1 MKTSIKLSFLALAI
15 LGLTACSSSGGASGN
30 GTAQDQNH
38 PPVNPPENSLVA
50 PLPISTEME
59 QLIKQKKVTASY
71 VLELGEVP
79 ATNNTFI
86 MLGQDFGRKM
96 IELDLFPRYQLV
108 KENFSETYKV
118 GDRNWSD
125 KGFWKVY
132 NQTYSG
138 IVGHSVTESVAEG
151 DDPNLGKTSISN
163 YGVLRV
169 AGVNTTQQ
177 QLPTAGSATYKGV
190 AFDET
195 TKGDLT
201 YNIDFGTKQGSGK
214 ITGFD
219 KYGVI
224 DLEQASISNIKNK
237 TPEYREHFID
247 NQLGIE
253 GKATSQIKV
262 DKDILDGY
270 ELQIFG
276 PNAEE
281 IGGFITSKENDKI
294 SEYED
299 KDDKIGF
306 GGKKQ

>member
-15 LGLTACSSSGGASGN
+15 LGLTACGSSGGAGGN

-50 PLPISTEME
+50 PPPISTEME
-59 QLIKQKKVTASY
+59 QLIKQKKVIEPY
-71 VLELGEVP
+71 VEEVFEIPTFDNKVSLLGKE
-79 ATNNTFI
+79 
-86 MLGQDFGRKM
+86 FGREA
-96 IELDLFPRYQLV
+96 ISLDLFPRYQV
-108 KENFSETYKV
+108 VQTDWSDTYKA
-118 GDRNWSD
+118 GENKLID
-125 KGFWKVY
+125 KGFFRVY
-132 NQTYSG
+132 NQLYSG
-138 IVGHSVTESVAEG
+138 TVGVAIQENIVEGPNPESLKSW
-151 DDPNLGKTSISN
+151 PIN
-163 YGVLRV
+163 YMVGLIV
-169 AGVNTTQQ
+169 GVNTTQQ

-201 YNIDFGTKQGSGK
+201 YHIDFGTKQGSGQ

-237 TPEYREHFID
+237 TPGYRERFND

-270 ELQIFG
+270 ELQLFG

-281 IGGFITSKENDKI
+281 VGGFITSKENDKI

-299 KDDKIGF
+299 KDAKIGF
-306 GGKKQ
+306 GGTKQ